1 MLAAVPLLLIRLA
14 APTLAGIALAGLAG
28 AAQALP
34 LWDRETQIRLAGS
47 LVRIE
52 AITRSGGY
60 SFGSGVLIAPK
71 RLVTNCHVTR
81 DAVQVSAVQGG
92 QRFPAAAQAADVHH
106 DLCVLEIP
114 GVTGTPA
121 ATGGPP
127 LTAGQPLLGMG
138 FTGGIGL
145 QFSEGELAS
154 LHLLDGQRVL
164 RSTNSFTSGASGG
177 ALFDAQGRL
186 RGVLTFRLRGGPAHY
201 FSVPAEWIAEVT
213 ADPSRF
219 VPVAPLE
226 GRTFW
231 EQEAPVPFL
240 RATTLG
246 FSQQWQALARFA
258 QGWSDDEPSE
268 SAAPLALGEALERLG
283 QWERAELALTRALAI
298 DPALA
303 EGWWRLGR
311 VLAQLGRVP
320 EARAALARLVPLNDT
335 LARQLAALL
344 DNR

>member
-1 MLAAVPLLLIRLA
+1 MSAAAMSLPIRLA
-14 APTLAGIALAGLAG
+14 ALLLAAVAG
-28 AAQALP
+28 AVQALP
-34 LWDRETQIRLAGS
+34 IRDRETQIRLAGS

-52 AITRSGGY
+52 AITRGGGY
-60 SFGSGVLIAPK
+60 SFGSAVLIAPK
-71 RLVTNCHVTR
+71 LLVTNCHVTR

-92 QRFPAAAQAADVHH
+92 LRFPATTQAADMHH

-114 GVTGTPA
+114 GVTGTPVA
-121 ATGGPP
+121 LGGAP
-127 LTAGQPLLGMG
+127 LKPGEQLLGMG

-145 QFSEGELAS
+145 QFSEGELVS
-154 LHLLDGQRVL
+154 MHLLDGHRVL
-164 RSTNSFTSGASGG
+164 RTTNSFTSGASGG
-177 ALFDAQGRL
+177 ALFDAQGHL

-201 FSVPAEWIAEVT
+201 FSVPAEWISGIS
-213 ADPSRF
+213 ADRTRF
-219 VPVAPLE
+219 VPIAPLE

-231 EQEAPVPFL
+231 EQDTPAPFL
-240 RATTLG
+240 RAMSLA

-258 QGWSDDEPSE
+258 QGWSDDEPAE

-283 QWERAELALTRALAI
+283 QWERAEAALKHAVSL

-311 VLAQLGRVP
+311 VLAQLGRLP
-320 EARAALARLVPLNDT
+320 EARAAHASLVPLDDS